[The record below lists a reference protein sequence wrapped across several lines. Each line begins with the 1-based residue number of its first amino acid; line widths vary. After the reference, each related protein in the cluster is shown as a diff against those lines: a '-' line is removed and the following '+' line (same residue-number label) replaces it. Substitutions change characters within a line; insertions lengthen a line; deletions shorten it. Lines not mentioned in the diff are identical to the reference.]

1 MAAAQTAPTGDATAT
16 GPATAATAGTGVEAI
31 AEVVEKAPVRPARKA
46 AREKVVA
53 ALLAGVGSLVVLLT
67 VGRGWAH
74 GDVTTPITFRVTATG
89 AQLTGVPYAL
99 GLAGL
104 AGGLALFAVR
114 RIGRYFV
121 GAILALAGA
130 GTVYAVADRLS
141 RLDSALR
148 TQAGVQGLGSDA
160 TFVDVDNNLVPYL
173 TILGGVILCLAGVYT
188 LVRGRTW
195 SGLGGRYEAPA
206 AQAEQAELKPVGR
219 VTSRDLWDAQGRGND
234 LTDLAE

>member
-1 MAAAQTAPTGDATAT
+1 MAAAQTAPAGDATAT
-16 GPATAATAGTGVEAI
+16 GPRTTVTDLDGV
-31 AEVVEKAPVRPARKA
+31 AEVTEQAPVRPARKA
-46 AREKVVA
+46 AREKVAA
-53 ALLAGVGSLVVLLT
+53 ALLAAVGSVVVLLT

-89 AQLTGVPYAL
+89 SQLTGVPYAL

-121 GAILALAGA
+121 GVILTLAGA

-141 RLDSALR
+141 SLDAALR
-148 TQAGVQGLGSDA
+148 SQASTQGLGADA
-160 TFVDVDNNLVPYL
+160 RFVDVDNNLVPYL
-173 TILGGVILCLAGVYT
+173 TILGGVILCLAGIYT
-188 LVRGRTW
+188 LARGRTW
-195 SGLGGRYEAPA
+195 SGLGNRYEAPA
-206 AQAEQAELKPVGR
+206 ARVAAKPAGP

-234 LTDLAE
+234 LTELADRVE

>member
-1 MAAAQTAPTGDATAT
+1 MAAAQTAPAGDATAT
-16 GPATAATAGTGVEAI
+16 GPATAERTVTEVDGV
-31 AEVVEKAPVRPARKA
+31 AEVVEKAPVSPARKA
-46 AREKVVA
+46 AREKVTA
-53 ALLAGVGSLVVLLT
+53 ALIAAVGSILVLLT

-89 AQLTGVPYAL
+89 SQLTGVPYAL

-114 RIGRYFV
+114 RIGRYLV
-121 GAILALAGA
+121 GAVIALAGA

-160 TFVDVDNNLVPYL
+160 KFVDIDNNLVPYL
-173 TILGGVILCLAGVYT
+173 TILGGVILCAAGIYT

-206 AQAEQAELKPVGR
+206 AQAAAKPAGE
-219 VTSRDLWDAQGRGND
+219 VTSRDLWDAQGRGSD
-234 LTDLAE
+234 LTEPADAVE